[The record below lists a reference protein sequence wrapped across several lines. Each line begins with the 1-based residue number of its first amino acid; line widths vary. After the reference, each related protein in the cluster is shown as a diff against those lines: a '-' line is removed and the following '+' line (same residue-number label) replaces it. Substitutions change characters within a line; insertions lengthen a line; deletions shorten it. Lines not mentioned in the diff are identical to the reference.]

1 MILGALAA
9 LALSA
14 GAAPERG
21 SVEGTREGEGAAPA
35 AEAPAPPWVR
45 RGQLVEARQAAYRE
59 RLQRTYEALRA
70 RVEQDAPD
78 VLPALASASPRPVR
92 LGYQIL
98 PRLVADVPR
107 RSGRVRAQ

>member
-9 LALSA
+9 FALSA
-14 GAAPERG
+14 G
-21 SVEGTREGEGAAPA
+21 A

-45 RGQLVEARQAAYRE
+45 RGQVVEARQAAYRE
-59 RLQRTYEALRA
+59 RLRRTYEALRA

-78 VLPALASASPRPVR
+78 ALPALASASPRPVR

-98 PRLVADVPR
+98 PRLVEDAPR
-107 RSGRVRAQ
+107 PSAPPAARPRSYSWPWTEQM

>member
-9 LALSA
+9 FALGA

-21 SVEGTREGEGAAPA
+21 SVEGTKRDGDGAAPA
-35 AEAPAPPWVR
+35 AAAPAPPWVR
-45 RGQLVEARQAAYRE
+45 RGQVVEARQAAYRE
-59 RLQRTYEALRA
+59 RLRRTYEALRA
-70 RVEQDAPD
+70 RVERDAPD

-98 PRLVADVPR
+98 PRLVADAPR
-107 RSGRVRAQ
+107 PSERARA